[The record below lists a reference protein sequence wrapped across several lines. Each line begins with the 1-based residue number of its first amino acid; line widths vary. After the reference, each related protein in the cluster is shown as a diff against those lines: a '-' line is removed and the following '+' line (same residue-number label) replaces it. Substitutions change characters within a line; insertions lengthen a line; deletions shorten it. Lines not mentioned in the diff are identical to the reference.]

1 MSITA
6 HNYDACRKKAAELSG
21 GDASKLPVLQ
31 YRGGG
36 KTVLLPKG
44 QQVTLERFTQGPRK
58 LTGKQLRRQRILMKQ
73 QKVVLMESPIKF
85 NAAVTQS

>member
-58 LTGKQLRRQRILMKQ
+58 LTGKQLRRQRLADRRC
-73 QKVVLMESPIKF
+73 
-85 NAAVTQS
+85 AAAMADGKAAAATL